1 MTEVEPRD
9 DAPSG
14 ASAAT
19 RSVPKRSDTTST
31 MGESADRHLEDAKVW
46 QIIVSFLWLAVGWA
60 FVVSL
65 FSQQFS
71 IGDNVVSFLLRATT
85 GNYTGFP
92 VSHAHHLRL
101 YAFSLLL
108 PHGPLSDSD
117 SLCLSL
123 ARAQLVFSAAC
134 VCTFLLL
141 YVLDISYWRGTLGV
155 ILRRVCTIG
164 FCILSHLC
172 DAELQRLPVPP
183 ACGLDADAARDG
195 VHAAVEHLSQCQA
208 VPGARTPRVWTIAFV
223 AVPPG
228 DAAKHAPRPATP
240 PAAAAP
246 RPRLPLLSSPPLSP
260 GFIQQAQPAP
270 FPLV

>member
-85 GNYTGFP
+85 GNYTGLPCKSCSSPALVRLFLA
-92 VSHAHHLRL
+92 VATWALIRLRL
-101 YAFSLLL
+101 TVLI
-108 PHGPLSDSD
+108 P
-117 SLCLSL
+117 CT
-123 ARAQLVFSAAC
+123 RAVGVFGVC

-141 YVLDISYWRGTLGV
+141 YVLDISYWRGPLGV

-164 FCILSHLC
+164 FCILVAIYAMLSFNDYPYLPL
-172 DAELQRLPVPP
+172 AVAMLTLPVMAYMLQSSIYRNVKPSQVRSRP
-183 ACGLDADAARDG
+183 ACR
-195 VHAAVEHLSQCQA
+195 
-208 VPGARTPRVWTIAFV
+208 
-223 AVPPG
+223 
-228 DAAKHAPRPATP
+228 
-240 PAAAAP
+240 
-246 RPRLPLLSSPPLSP
+246 
-260 GFIQQAQPAP
+260 
-270 FPLV
+270 